1 MGCLGCVR
9 LRWLIAMMFEGAV
22 LRKMALLTLLA
33 AILLLALA
41 GCVAAEPAEESCPE
55 GFERYVEF
63 QLFFGLHDG
72 AGNRVSE
79 AEWEAFLADTVTPR
93 FPAGMTIIDVNGQ
106 WQEPSGNIQREE
118 TKLLMGLLDATDGEG
133 LRLINEISDEF
144 VRRFDQDPVFR
155 MVNEVCAGIR

>member
-1 MGCLGCVR
+1 MKALVR
-9 LRWLIAMMFEGAV
+9 LL
-22 LRKMALLTLLA
+22 ALALVA
-33 AILLLALA
+33 LALA
-41 GCVAAEPAEESCPE
+41 GCAGPAPAGESCPE